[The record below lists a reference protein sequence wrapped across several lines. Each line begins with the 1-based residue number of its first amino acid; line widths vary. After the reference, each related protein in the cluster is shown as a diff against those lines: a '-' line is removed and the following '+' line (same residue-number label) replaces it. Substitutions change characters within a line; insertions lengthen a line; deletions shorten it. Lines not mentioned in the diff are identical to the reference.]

1 MSERVNYLDQLRK
14 RADRAAALERE
25 AAELRARVAELS
37 EAENLYRMLKAI
49 VDSAPG
55 CSRVDWQRPKGPL
68 PFTVEAWEWN
78 EAEGRTPEHF
88 EAAVYDAY
96 RFLYPALALD
106 RGEDAAEQ
114 GDE

>member
-25 AAELRARVAELS
+25 AAELRARVVELS
-37 EAENLYRMLKAI
+37 AAANLHRMLKAI

-55 CSRVDWQRPKGPL
+55 CSRVDWQRPKAPL

-96 RFLYPALALD
+96 RFLYPERA
-106 RGEDAAEQ
+106 REDGDAVAEK

>member
-1 MSERVNYLDQLRK
+1 MSERLNYLDQLRR

-25 AAELRARVAELS
+25 VAELRARVAELS
-37 EAENLYRMLKAI
+37 AAAHLHRMLKAI

-55 CSRVDWQRPKGPL
+55 CSRVDWQRPKAPL

-78 EAEGRTPEHF
+78 EAEGHTPEHF

-96 RFLYPALALD
+96 RFLYPERTRED
-106 RGEDAAEQ
+106 QDAAAEKRN
-114 GDE
+114 G

>member
-25 AAELRARVAELS
+25 AAELRARVVELS
-37 EAENLYRMLKAI
+37 EAEHLHRMLKAV
-49 VDSAPG
+49 VDSAPV
-55 CSRVDWQRPKGPL
+55 CSRVDWQQPKAPL
-68 PFTVEAWEWN
+68 PFTVETWEWN

-96 RFLYPALALD
+96 RFLYPD
-106 RGEDAAEQ
+106 RTREDQDAAAAK

>member
-1 MSERVNYLDQLRK
+1 MSERVNYVDQLRK

-37 EAENLYRMLKAI
+37 AAANLHRMLKAI

-55 CSRVDWQRPKGPL
+55 CSRVDWQRPKAPL

-96 RFLYPALALD
+96 RFVYPERA
-106 RGEDAAEQ
+106 RE
-114 GDE
+114 